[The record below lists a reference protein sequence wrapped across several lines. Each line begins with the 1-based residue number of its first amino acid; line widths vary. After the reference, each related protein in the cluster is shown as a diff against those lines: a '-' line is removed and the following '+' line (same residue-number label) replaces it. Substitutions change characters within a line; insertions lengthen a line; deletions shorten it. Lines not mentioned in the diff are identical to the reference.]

1 MEGALCELTGAEAA
15 LVVNNCAAAV
25 MLVLTALAHGRG
37 VVVSRGEQIEIGF
50 SVVRDTFL
58 FTNRRLIL
66 VDIQGLT
73 GKKTEYLSIPFS
85 KITKF
90 SIETLGNFDLDAE
103 LKIWVGSDPTP
114 ITKQFNK
121 KVNIYQ
127 LQQVLAQ
134 CTL

>member
-1 MEGALCELTGAEAA
+1 MGLIGMITGNA
-15 LVVNNCAAAV
+15 
-25 MLVLTALAHGRG
+25 G
-37 VVVSRGEQIEIGF
+37 VVDASKLTETYKQLLVEGEQIEIGF

-90 SIETLGNFDLDAE
+90 SIETSGNFDLDAE